1 MKTTISVTGLGYVGL
16 PLALE
21 FAKHYPVIGFD
32 INAERIALMQQGID
46 PSNELESI
54 AFEGKNITFTSN
66 AADLQKANFH
76 IIGVPTDID
85 HNNIPNLKPLL
96 SASKSVGKHLKKGDI
111 VVYESTVYPGCTEDD
126 CVPVLE
132 QYSGLQAGVDFHFG
146 YSPERIV
153 PGDKVRTLTKIL
165 KIVSGNTPETTQ
177 KIAEVYGTIIE
188 AGLHIAP
195 SIKVAEAAKVIENT
209 QRDLNISL
217 MNELAIIFDKMEIDT
232 QAVIE
237 AASTKWNFHKY
248 MPGLVGGHCISVD
261 PFYLMH
267 KAKKIGVEP
276 QVIAAGRQVNDY
288 LPTYIAKRIVQ
299 KLIEEGKNPGETQ
312 VLVLGVTFKENV
324 TDIRNSKVFALIK
337 ELQDFGVQVTAID
350 PHANPEQVLKEYG
363 VVCHAQLVSD
373 AAPSPITHHPSS
385 NTKHISPITHHPSS
399 NIDYPSSQKF
409 NAIVLAV
416 AHQEFQALSIQ
427 QMERW
432 SKDELVLFDIK
443 GIKKEQGIKKYW
455 KL

>member
-1 MKTTISVTGLGYVGL
+1 MSQIFNSLVNKEKIISVTGLGYVGL

-21 FAKHYPVIGFD
+21 FAKHFKVIGFD
-32 INAERIALMQQGID
+32 INLSRIELMKKGID
-46 PSNELESI
+46 PSKELSSN
-54 AFEGKNITFTSN
+54 AFDGCDIMFTSN
-66 AADLQKANFH
+66 VEDLKTAHFH

-96 SASKSVGKHLKKGDI
+96 SASKSVGKQLKKGDI
-111 VVYESTVYPGCTEDD
+111 VVYESTVYPGCTEED

-132 QYSGLQAGVDFHFG
+132 KHSNLQAGIDFHFG

-165 KIVSGNTPETTQ
+165 KIVSGNTPATTQ

-195 SIKVAEAAKVIENT
+195 NIKVAEAAKVIENT

-217 MNELAIIFDKMEIDT
+217 MNELAIIFDTMEIDT

-248 MPGLVGGHCISVD
+248 LPGLVGGHCISVD

-267 KAKKIGVEP
+267 KAKKLGIEP

-312 VLVLGVTFKENV
+312 VLVMGVTFKENV
-324 TDIRNSKVFALIK
+324 SDIRNSKVFALIK

-350 PHANPEQVLKEYG
+350 PHGNPEQVAKEYG
-363 VVCHAQLVSD
+363 VVCHSELPTCHPELVSGSN
-373 AAPSPITHHPSS
+373 PSPITHHPSP
-385 NTKHISPITHHPSS
+385 NKY
-399 NIDYPSSQKF
+399 D
-409 NAIVLAV
+409 AIVLAV
-416 AHQEFQALSIQ
+416 AHQAFIALSTAQLQ
-427 QMERW
+427 QW
-432 SKDELVLFDIK
+432 SKSELMLFDIK
-443 GIKKEQGIKKYW
+443 GVKKEEGINKYW